1 MRAENESHPFI
12 AYLEAQ
18 LPAMTELLTRIVS
31 IESFSTDKAGV
42 DEVGR
47 LIAHELR
54 SRGAEVTVFPQTTTG
69 DHVLGIFN
77 RGAGSPIAM
86 ILHMDTVHPRGS
98 FASRYR
104 IEDGRMYG
112 PGVFDMKASH
122 VIALYAVQTLQA
134 LGQMPNREIRMLF
147 TADEEI
153 GSFTSEAL
161 IVEQARGAQLV
172 MVMEPALADGR
183 LKSSRRG
190 VGNFKVVVHGRAS
203 HAGGGHERGIN
214 AIQEMA
220 HHVLAIQAL
229 TDYQRGIATTVS
241 EIKGGIAQ
249 NVVPDRCEI
258 HVDARANTQADA
270 EWLTGQ
276 IYALRPVLPGARLE
290 ISGKFERPP
299 MECDAER
306 LAIFERM
313 KQIVAPILTLE
324 HGPSGAGSDAAFTAP
339 IAPTMDG
346 LGAVGDGLHAV
357 DEHIILA
364 SLIERTAM
372 NALILQAW

>member
-1 MRAENESHPFI
+1 MHTLI
-12 AYLEAQ
+12 TYLNAQ

-31 IESFSTDKAGV
+31 IESFSADKAGV

-47 LIAHELR
+47 LIAQELR
-54 SRGAEVTVFPQTTTG
+54 SRGAEVTVFPQATTG
-69 DHVLGIFN
+69 DHVLGVFN
-77 RGAGSPIAM
+77 RGAGSPILM
-86 ILHMDTVHPRGS
+86 LLHMDTVHPRGS
-98 FASRYR
+98 FAARYK
-104 IEDGRMYG
+104 IADGKLYG
-112 PGVFDMKASH
+112 PGAFDMKASH
-122 VIALYAVQTLQA
+122 VIALYAVQALQA

-147 TADEEI
+147 TSDEEI

-161 IVEQARGAQLV
+161 IVEQARDAQLA
-172 MVMEPALADGR
+172 MIMEPALADGR

-190 VGNFKVVVHGRAS
+190 VGNFTVVAHGRAS

-220 HHVLAIQAL
+220 HHILAIQAL
-229 TDYQRGIATTVS
+229 TDYPRGVATTVS
-241 EIKGGIAQ
+241 EIKGGIAH

-270 EWLTGQ
+270 DWLTTQ
-276 IYALRPVLPGARLE
+276 IYGLRPVLPGARLE

-299 MECDAER
+299 MECNAER

-313 KQIVAPILTLE
+313 KQIVAPVLALE

-357 DEHIILA
+357 DEHIILS
-364 SLIERTAM
+364 SLVERAAM

>member
-1 MRAENESHPFI
+1 MHPLI
-12 AYLEAQ
+12 TYLNAQ

-31 IESFSTDKAGV
+31 LESFSADKAGV
-42 DEVGR
+42 DDVAR
-47 LIAHELR
+47 LIAQELR
-54 SRGAEVTVFPQTTTG
+54 SLNAEVTIFPQTTTG
-69 DHVLGIFN
+69 DHVLGVFN
-77 RGAGSPIAM
+77 RGAGSPILM
-86 ILHMDTVHPRGS
+86 LLHMDTVHPRGS
-98 FASRYR
+98 FAARYK
-104 IEDGRMYG
+104 IADGKMYG

-122 VIALYAVQTLQA
+122 VIALYAVQALQA
-134 LGQMPNREIRMLF
+134 LGQMPRREIRTLF
-147 TADEEI
+147 TSDEEI

-161 IVEQARGAQLV
+161 IIEQARGAQLV

-190 VGNFKVVVHGRAS
+190 VGNFTVVARGRAS

-220 HHVLAIQAL
+220 HHILAIHAL

-241 EIKGGIAQ
+241 EIQGGIAH

-270 EWLTGQ
+270 DWLTRQ
-276 IYALRPVLPGARLE
+276 IYSLRPVLPGAQLE
-290 ISGKFERPP
+290 VSGKFERPP
-299 MECDAER
+299 MECNAER

-346 LGAVGDGLHAV
+346 LGAVGDGLHAA
-357 DEHIILA
+357 DEHILLS
-364 SLIERTAM
+364 SLVERAAM

>member
-1 MRAENESHPFI
+1 MHALIHYLNE
-12 AYLEAQ
+12 Q
-18 LPAMTELLTRIVS
+18 LPAMTALLTRIVAA
-31 IESFSTDKAGV
+31 ESFSADKAGV
-42 DEVGR
+42 DDVGR

-54 SRGAEVTVFPQTTTG
+54 ARGADVTIFPQTQTG
-69 DHVLGIFN
+69 DHVLGVFN

-98 FASRYR
+98 FAARYK
-104 IEDGRMYG
+104 IEDGKMYG

-122 VIALYAVQTLQA
+122 VIALYAVQALQA

-147 TADEEI
+147 TSDEEI
-153 GSFTSEAL
+153 GSFTSADL
-161 IVEQARGAQLV
+161 IMAQAHDAALV
-172 MVMEPALADGR
+172 MIMEPALSDGR

-190 VGNFKVVVHGRAS
+190 VGNFTVVAHGRAS

-220 HHVLAIQAL
+220 HHVLAIQSL

-241 EIKGGIAQ
+241 MIAGGIAH

-270 EWLTGQ
+270 EWITERIHSLQ
-276 IYALRPVLPGARLE
+276 PVLPGARLE
-290 ISGKFERPP
+290 IAGKFERPP
-299 MECDAER
+299 MECNAER

-313 KQIVAPILTLE
+313 KAIVAPIMTLA

-346 LGAVGDGLHAV
+346 LGAVGDGLHAT
-357 DEHIILA
+357 DEHVVLA
-364 SLIERTAM
+364 SLVERAAM
-372 NALILQAW
+372 NALIVKEW